1 VFREALV
8 QFIAG
13 IAEGGQSFHPR
24 LRIKRLQG
32 HLGVWEMTWAPDGR
46 ATLESSL

>member
-32 HLGVWEMTWAPDGR
+32 HLGVWEMT
-46 ATLESSL
+46 